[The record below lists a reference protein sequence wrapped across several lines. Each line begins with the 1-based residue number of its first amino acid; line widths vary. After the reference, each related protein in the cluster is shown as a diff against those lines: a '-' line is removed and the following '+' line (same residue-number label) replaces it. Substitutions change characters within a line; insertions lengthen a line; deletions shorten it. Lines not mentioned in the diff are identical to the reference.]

1 MTAPRWTPEELGL
14 IADIA
19 TSPSVDLGQVR
30 LTEAFGG
37 PQGQTT
43 SRLLEAAIAADTLR
57 ETGQLDLGNGEFFGR
72 DVDMT
77 MRPLS
82 DHYRR

>member
-1 MTAPRWTPEELGL
+1 MTTPRWSADELRL

-19 TSPSVDLGQVR
+19 TSPNVDLGQAR
-30 LTEAFGG
+30 LVESFGG

-43 SRLLEAAIAADTLR
+43 SRLLEAAAAADTLR
-57 ETGQLDLGNGEFFGR
+57 ATGRLDVGDGTVFMR

-82 DHYRR
+82 VRR